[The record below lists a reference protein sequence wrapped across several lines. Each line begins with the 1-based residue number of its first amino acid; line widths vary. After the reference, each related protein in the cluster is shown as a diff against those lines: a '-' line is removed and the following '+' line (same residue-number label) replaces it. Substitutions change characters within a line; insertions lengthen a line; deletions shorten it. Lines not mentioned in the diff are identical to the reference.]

1 MKPHAS
7 LVGLVVLAA
16 LARSQEAEPPKL
28 MGSTGQ
34 EHALPVL
41 VETLAADLD
50 GGPGGMEVDA
60 AGFVYCADFG
70 SQLGPGSTGG
80 GRIYRIDPESGVVEL
95 FAEGLRGASG
105 NAIGPDGDFFQSNI
119 ATSTVSRIRPDGTA
133 TTYLRENLRQPVGIA
148 IDAEGLLFV
157 ASCGANTITEVAPDG
172 SSSILATSPLFA
184 CPNGITL
191 DDAHNLYVSNFMN
204 GDVLKVT
211 PLGEVTRLA
220 TLPGNNN
227 GHLVHHAGQLYVVA
241 RGAHQ
246 IFKVSLTGKVELFA
260 GSGERGHTNGPALEA
275 SFSFPNDLAFSP
287 DGKTLYVNENASTTE
302 PSGVLAPMT
311 VRRLRLSN

>member
-1 MKPHAS
+1 MRAHA
-7 LVGLVVLAA
+7 LHAGLLGLVLTPALGQQPEPVAEPA
-16 LARSQEAEPPKL
+16 LA
-28 MGSTGQ
+28 
-34 EHALPVL
+34 VV
-41 VETLAADLD
+41 VETLVAELE
-50 GGPGGMEVDA
+50 GGAGGLEVDA

-70 SQLGPGSTGG
+70 SRLGPGSTGG
-80 GRIYRIDPESGVVEL
+80 GRVYRLDPETGEAQL

-105 NAIGPDGDFFQSNI
+105 NAIGPDGAFFQSNI
-119 ATSTVSRIRPDGTA
+119 AASTISRIGPDGTVS
-133 TTYLRENLRQPVGIA
+133 TFLGENLRQPVGIA

-157 ASCGANTITEVAPDG
+157 ASCGANTITEVLPGG
-172 SSSILATSPLFA
+172 SSSILATSSLFA
-184 CPNGITL
+184 CPNGIAL
-191 DDAHNLYVSNFMN
+191 DDAHNLYVTNFGN

-220 TLPGNNN
+220 TLPGGNN

-246 IFKVSLTGKVELFA
+246 IFKVSLAGQVELFA
-260 GSGERGHTNGPALEA
+260 GSGARGHANGPAVEA

-287 DGKTLYVNENASTTE
+287 EGQTLYVNENASTTE

-311 VRRLRLSN
+311 VRRLRISD